1 VKPHAL
7 FVALLPIALGAGCF
21 HQTGPEDPS
30 PVAVPPLVSVRVE
43 YRQPNG
49 CLNVTSNCDGRVVFF
64 GSWMPKGKEVLLTQV
79 EGTFVWTGT
88 ITGVPV
94 NFPPVDQ
101 PYLVR
106 VYDPYLR
113 DYQTAG
119 VTADRLQVGGAPLTQ
134 FYLYGTSSE
143 SGLIYI
149 DATGVGHSPF

>member
-1 VKPHAL
+1 MKPHAL

-43 YRQPNG
+43 YRQPNA
-49 CLNVTSNCDGRVVFF
+49 CLNVTSPCDARVVFF
-64 GSWMPKGKEVLLTQV
+64 GSWMPPGKEVLLTRI

-88 ITGVPV
+88 VTGVPV

-106 VYDPYLR
+106 VFDPYLL

-119 VTADRLQVGGAPLTQ
+119 VTADRLQVGGAPVTQ
-134 FYLYGTSSE
+134 FYYYGTTQE
-143 SGLIYI
+143 VGLMYI